1 MIFMI
6 ILIMIPMTSGA
17 LYFAYAQSIDVNNGT
32 NTMADNPGAIYVTF
46 LTTAASMI
54 IAILTA
60 IGTIL
65 KSKALQ
71 GKISTVTIEQLMSAK
86 EILMNLVQKSETAKQ
101 FADVVYYQLL
111 PEKAKEIAGAYAIK
125 TSELN
130 KALEKDVIAVNE
142 LGELIKKWEGG
153 EVKDPAVVANL
164 MKSIIARNEQKVYI
178 DIDQPEEA
186 RVTITDDRAYKKSTN

>member
-1 MIFMI
+1 MM
-6 ILIMIPMTSGA
+6 LVPLTSGII
-17 LYFAYAQSIDVNNGT
+17 YAQIDMNNGT
-32 NTMADNPGAIYVTF
+32 NTAADNPGAIYVTF

-71 GKISTVTIEQLMSAK
+71 GKISTVTIEQLQSAK

-111 PEKAKEIAGAYAIK
+111 PEKAKDIAGAYAIK
-125 TSELN
+125 AQELN

-142 LGELIKKWEGG
+142 LNELIKKWEAG

-178 DIDQPEEA
+178 DIDQPQQA
-186 RVTITDDRAYKKSTN
+186 HKTITKDGYTGIEQ